1 MRNRLQLTGLGEALT
16 KAAQEKLEQEDDL
29 FFEDLTCEDGRTREQ
44 YESLGIKIP
53 KDLIDKEKA
62 FDKEFDL
69 DYELIEFPCTIYEE
83 EIVGFLESKEKTTI
97 YTKNSLAFSVKEKV
111 SEINEK
117 INAFY
122 LQDKR

>member
-1 MRNRLQLTGLGEALT
+1 MVVDRKGEKHTTNEGYEKQITVNRFRGSPYKSGAR
-16 KAAQEKLEQEDDL
+16 KI
-29 FFEDLTCEDGRTREQ
+29 RTREQ